1 MKEKSI
7 LWEEESTPT
16 EWNNETYWRTE
27 VRRELGSYNKDDN
40 NNNNDGDGDAKV
52 TGNGNVMGDGRA
64 TEMTEIT
71 RPHRNIENGH
81 VNIENGH
88 VNRGFLT
95 D

>member
-27 VRRELGSYNKDDN
+27 IRRELDSYKKDDN
-40 NNNNDGDGDAKV
+40 NNNNDRDDGDVDAKV

-64 TEMTEIT
+64 TEMTEIS
-71 RPHRNIENGH
+71 RPRRNIENGH
-81 VNIENGH
+81 VNH
-88 VNRGFLT
+88 GFLT